1 MTQVETLLRRTAPA
15 LILLSTLLAGAP
27 RAVAAGAA
35 EPVAVKVG
43 DPAVDGSFIKPFKNA
58 WNVIRFKPDGTPV
71 VVGTWTD
78 DVEIAQEKGRT
89 VLKRVQHE
97 KLPRGNFVM
106 TNVVDQ
112 KTLAPILSDISN
124 DKGYHMRLEFVD
136 PTHVKTEH
144 VGAPVGSKPGEP
156 VKKEDLEIPMP
167 VYDFLGG
174 TYGMLLV
181 AFPLHEGYAAKL
193 PIFLDEGNKIDW
205 LTFHVG
211 AKESVPA
218 GPGKK
223 VDAYRVT
230 TEQGGFKMI
239 FHLTKE
245 PPHVIRLEETGP
257 TGVRTVFEMM

>member
-1 MTQVETLLRRTAPA
+1 MTRVESLLRRALPA
-15 LILLSTLLAGAP
+15 LILTGILLPALPGA
-27 RAVAAGAA
+27 AAGAS

-58 WNVIRFKPDGTPV
+58 WNVVRFKPDGTPV

-78 DVEIAQEKGRT
+78 DVEVAQEKGRT

-136 PTHVKTEH
+136 PTHVKAEH
-144 VGAPVGSKPGEP
+144 VGGPGAKPGEP
-156 VKKEDLEIPMP
+156 VKKEDLEVSMP

-174 TYGMLLV
+174 MYGMLLV
-181 AFPLHEGYAAKL
+181 GFPLHEGYSAKFH
-193 PIFLDEGNKIDW
+193 IFLDEGNKIDW
-205 LTFHVG
+205 LTFRVG
-211 AKESVPA
+211 AKESVQA

-245 PPHVIRLEETGP
+245 APHVIRLEETGP

>member
-1 MTQVETLLRRTAPA
+1 MTRESLLRRAAPA
-15 LILLSTLLAGAP
+15 LVVLGTFFLGALAGA
-27 RAVAAGAA
+27 AADAP
-35 EPVAVKVG
+35 EPSTVKVG

-58 WNVIRFKPDGTPV
+58 WNVVRFKPDGTPV
-71 VVGTWTD
+71 VVGSWTD
-78 DVEIAQEKGRT
+78 DVQVGEEKGRP

-106 TNVVDQ
+106 TNVVDR

-144 VGAPVGSKPGEP
+144 VGGPGAKPGEP
-156 VKKEDLEIPMP
+156 LKKEDLEISMP

-174 TYGMLLV
+174 MYGMLLV
-181 AFPLHEGYAAKL
+181 GFPLHEGYAAKF

-211 AKESVPA
+211 AKESVAA